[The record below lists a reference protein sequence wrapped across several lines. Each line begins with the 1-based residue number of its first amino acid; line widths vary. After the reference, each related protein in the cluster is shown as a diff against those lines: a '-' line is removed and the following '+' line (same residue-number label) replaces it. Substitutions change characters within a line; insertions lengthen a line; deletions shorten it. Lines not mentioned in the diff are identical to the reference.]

1 MHSYDGIFIYMFM
14 FIYSY
19 FFEVCIYI
27 TRVYGN
33 DHFGHNKSLKL
44 IIFHLLRER

>member
-1 MHSYDGIFIYMFM
+1 MIVYLFIYLCLYIVTFLKR
-14 FIYSY
+14 
-19 FFEVCIYI
+19 IYI

-33 DHFGHNKSLKL
+33 DHFGHNKSLEL

>member
-1 MHSYDGIFIYMFM
+1 MIVYLFIYLCLYIVTFLKR
-14 FIYSY
+14 
-19 FFEVCIYI
+19 IYI

-33 DHFGHNKSLKL
+33 DYFGHNKSLKL